1 MPERTPSFR
10 SAHAG
15 RRALAAAAGVLLSAL
30 LLTACG
36 GDDDGGGGDPP
47 VAPAAASPSAPSAK
61 KAVRDAAPMSESLP
75 KTIKIAK
82 IGVSAPVSQIGL
94 RPDGRIEEPPL
105 SRPNLT
111 GWYKEGVTPGEAGPS
126 VILGHVDANKKA
138 AVFYRLKELK
148 AGDLIQ
154 VVRQDGST
162 ATFAVQRLQS
172 VDKEAFP
179 HRKVFG
185 EEIDYS
191 SLRLVTCGGAF
202 DAGTGHYKENLIAFA
217 KLVQA
222 A

>member
-1 MPERTPSFR
+1 MPERTATP
-10 SAHAG
+10 AG
-15 RRALAAAAGVLLSAL
+15 RRVLAAAAGVLLSGL

-36 GDDDGGGGDPP
+36 GGDDGVAPP
-47 VAPAAASPSAPSAK
+47 SSPAAAGSPSPSAART
-61 KAVRDAAPMSESLP
+61 ATRDAAPMSESLP
-75 KTIKIAK
+75 ETIKIGK

-111 GWYKEGVTPGEAGPS
+111 GWYKEGVTPGEAGPA

-148 AGDLIQ
+148 PGDLIQ

-172 VDKEAFP
+172 VDKNAFP
-179 HRKVFG
+179 HQKVFG

-202 DAGTGHYKENLIAFA
+202 DTSTGHYKNNLITYA
-217 KLVQA
+217 KLVEA